1 MKPWPSDMF
10 FMYGINVV
18 VWMANDVPVE
28 MFKKDSERAKFK
40 KDKTSERS
48 WFKKSLYKQ
57 KDQWYPNEKEVY
69 TFSNKKGK
77 NTNKHTNFLK
87 LNSDFAWIQPTIAIM
102 YHCHNKLLIY

>member
-10 FMYGINVV
+10 FMYGTNVV

-48 WFKKSLYKQ
+48 WFKRSLYK
-57 KDQWYPNEKEVY
+57 
-69 TFSNKKGK
+69 
-77 NTNKHTNFLK
+77 
-87 LNSDFAWIQPTIAIM
+87 
-102 YHCHNKLLIY
+102 